1 MSSPRTQQA
10 LARLADLTPRQIVA
24 ELDRYIVG
32 QGEAKK
38 AVAIALRNRWR
49 RQRAPEAIRNEIS
62 PNNIILI
69 GPTGVGKTE
78 IARRL
83 AKLAGAPFVKVEASK
98 FTEVGYVGRDVE
110 SMVRD
115 LVESAIDMVRTERES
130 EVDDLANER
139 VDERLLDLLLPPPAT
154 TTAAAAGD
162 ARGTDAAAKGAAAPS
177 ATPERANVF
186 VVSPSGAVL
195 PTPVSSAGGAAAAT
209 SGRGSE
215 SGANGAGGNGASAP
229 DDAALD
235 RYRRTRE
242 KLKNLLLDGQLE
254 GREVEIEVTQQGPQ
268 MFDMMVPQGAPEG
281 MENFTEM
288 LQDMMPKRTKKRTVK
303 VSEARRILLEQ
314 ELDKLIDLEDVTAD
328 ALERVET
335 MGIIFLDEIDKI
347 AGERG
352 GQAGGPDVSREGV
365 QRDLLPIV
373 EGSNVQ
379 TKYGMVKT
387 DHVLFVAAGAFH
399 VSKPS
404 DLIPELQG
412 RFPIRVEL
420 KPLTE
425 ADFVRIMT
433 EPENALTKQY
443 AALIEAEGASVDFEH
458 AGIAEIAR
466 IAAQVN
472 QRMENIGAR
481 RLHTVMTTLLE
492 EVLYDLPDGR
502 TERVVVNP
510 DLVRTRLKAIA
521 EDEDLRKYIL

>member
-1 MSSPRTQQA
+1 MSSKRTQQA

-32 QGEAKK
+32 QAEAKK

-49 RQRAPEAIRNEIS
+49 RQRAPESIREEIS

-69 GPTGVGKTE
+69 GPTGCGKTE

-83 AKLAGAPFVKVEASK
+83 AKLAGAPFIKVEASK

-115 LVESAIDMVRTERES
+115 LVESAIDMVRTERET
-130 EVDDLANER
+130 EVEDLAYEK
-139 VDERLLDLLLPPPAT
+139 VDERLLDLLLPAP
-154 TTAAAAGD
+154 AAAG
-162 ARGTDAAAKGAAAPS
+162 AGAPAGVGAGS
-177 ATPERANVF
+177 SEGRANVF
-186 VVSPSGAVL
+186 VVSPTGH
-195 PTPVSSAGGAAAAT
+195 VSPQALAGGASAQK
-209 SGRGSE
+209 
-215 SGANGAGGNGASAP
+215 ANGNGGAASGGNGESA
-229 DDAALD
+229 DAAAE
-235 RYRRTRE
+235 RYRRTRD
-242 KLKNLLLDGQLE
+242 KLRQLLLDGQLE
-254 GREVEIEVTQQGPQ
+254 NREVEIEVAQQTPP
-268 MFDMMVPQGAPEG
+268 MFDLMASNGAPEG
-281 MENFTEM
+281 LENFTEM
-288 LQDMMPKRTKKRTVK
+288 LQEMMPKRKKKRTVK
-303 VSEARRILLEQ
+303 VSEARRILYEQ
-314 ELDKLIDLEDVTAD
+314 EIEKLVDLDDITAD
-328 ALERVET
+328 ALERVEK

-347 AGERG
+347 AGERS
-352 GQAGGPDVSREGV
+352 QAGGPDVSREGV

-387 DHVLFVAAGAFH
+387 DHVLFIAAGAFH
-399 VSKPS
+399 VAKPS

-420 KPLTE
+420 KSLTE

-443 AALIEAEGASVDFEH
+443 AALVEADGASLEFTTDGV
-458 AGIAEIAR
+458 AELAR
-466 IAAQVN
+466 TAAMVN
-472 QRMENIGAR
+472 DRMENIGAR

-492 EVLYDLPDGR
+492 DVLYELPDRGADAV
-502 TERVVVNP
+502 RV
-510 DLVRTRLKAIA
+510 DAALVRDRLKSIA

>member
-1 MSSPRTQQA
+1 MPSSRTQQA
-10 LARLADLTPRQIVA
+10 LARLADLTPRQIAA

-32 QGEAKK
+32 QAEAKK

-49 RQRAPEAIRNEIS
+49 RQRAPESIREEIS

-83 AKLAGAPFVKVEASK
+83 AKLAGAPFIKVEASK

-115 LVESAIDMVRTERES
+115 LVESAIDMVRSEREA
-130 EVDDLANER
+130 EVEELAHER
-139 VDERLLDLLLPPPAT
+139 VDERLLDLLLPPPDAT
-154 TTAAAAGD
+154 KPEPPTPPRDAPAGAGD
-162 ARGTDAAAKGAAAPS
+162 GGTAPRSDEDALGVFLVSGAGTVVKEKVDAAQ
-177 ATPERANVF
+177 ER
-186 VVSPSGAVL
+186 
-195 PTPVSSAGGAAAAT
+195 
-209 SGRGSE
+209 
-215 SGANGAGGNGASAP
+215 
-229 DDAALD
+229 
-235 RYRRTRE
+235 YKRTRD
-242 KLKNLLLDGQLE
+242 KLRQLLLDGKLE
-254 GREVEIEVTQQGPQ
+254 DREVEVEVPQ
-268 MFDMMVPQGAPEG
+268 NAPMIDVLASQGAPEG
-281 MENFTEM
+281 MDNISEM
-288 LQDMMPKRTKKRTVK
+288 LKEMLPKRKKKRTVK
-303 VSEARRILLEQ
+303 VAEARRILFEQ
-314 ELDKLIDLEDVTAD
+314 EIEKLIDLEDVTAD
-328 ALERVET
+328 ALERVEKL
-335 MGIIFLDEIDKI
+335 GIIFLDEIDKI
-347 AGERG
+347 AGERS
-352 GQAGGPDVSREGV
+352 QMGGPDVSREGV

-387 DHVLFVAAGAFH
+387 DHVLFIAAGAFH

-425 ADFVRIMT
+425 QDFVRIMT

-443 AALIEAEGASVDFEH
+443 AALVEAEGARLEFSPD
-458 AGIAEIAR
+458 GIAEIAR
-466 IAAQVN
+466 IAALVN
-472 QRMENIGAR
+472 ERMENIGAR

-492 EVLYDLPDGR
+492 ESLFDLPDRG
-502 TERVVVNP
+502 TETISVDQTVVR
-510 DLVRTRLKAIA
+510 DRLRAIV

>member
-1 MSSPRTQQA
+1 MPSNRTQQA

-32 QGEAKK
+32 QADAKK

-49 RQRAPEAIRNEIS
+49 RQQAPEAIRDEIS

-83 AKLAGAPFVKVEASK
+83 AKLAGAPFIKVEASK

-110 SMVRD
+110 GMIRD
-115 LVESAIDMVRTERES
+115 LVDGAVDMVRTERES
-130 EVDDLANER
+130 EVEDLANER
-139 VDERLLDLLLPPPAT
+139 VDERLLDLLLPPPS
-154 TTAAAAGD
+154 D
-162 ARGTDAAAKGAAAPS
+162 AKPPPSGTGAAPGAPVS
-177 ATPERANVF
+177 PDDPIPSDTGVF
-186 VVSPSGAVL
+186 VVSTSGAVKQERE
-195 PTPVSSAGGAAAAT
+195 PDAAA
-209 SGRGSE
+209 
-215 SGANGAGGNGASAP
+215 
-229 DDAALD
+229 D
-235 RYRRTRE
+235 RYNRTRD
-242 KLKNLLLDGQLE
+242 KLRQLLLDGQLDA
-254 GREVEIEVTQQGPQ
+254 REVEIEVSPAAGP
-268 MFDMMVPQGAPEG
+268 MFDMFASQGAPES

-288 LQDMMPKRTKKRTVK
+288 LRDMMPQRKKKRTVK

-314 ELDKLIDLEDVTAD
+314 EFEKLVDMEDVTSD
-328 ALERVET
+328 ALERVESL
-335 MGIIFLDEIDKI
+335 GIVFLDEIDKI
-347 AGERG
+347 AGEKS
-352 GQAGGPDVSREGV
+352 QMGGPDVSREGV

-387 DHVLFVAAGAFH
+387 DHILFVAAGAFH

-425 ADFVRIMT
+425 ADFIRIMT

-443 AALIEAEGASVDFEH
+443 AALVAADGAQLEFTTD
-458 AGIAEIAR
+458 GIAEIAK
-466 IAAQVN
+466 IAATVN
-472 QRMENIGAR
+472 SRMENIGAR
-481 RLHTVMTTLLE
+481 RLHTVMTTQLE
-492 EVLYDLPDGR
+492 ETLFDLPDTSITR
-502 TERVVVNP
+502 IVVDAVA
-510 DLVRTRLKAIA
+510 VREKLKAIV

>member
-1 MSSPRTQQA
+1 MPTNHTEQV

-32 QGEAKK
+32 QADAKK

-49 RQRAPEAIRNEIS
+49 RQRAPDGIREEIA

-83 AKLAGAPFVKVEASK
+83 SKLAGAPFIKVEASK

-115 LVESAIDMVRTERES
+115 LVESAIDMVRTEREA
-130 EVDDLANER
+130 EIEDLAHER
-139 VDERLLDLLLPPPAT
+139 VEQRLLDLLLPPPEPPK
-154 TTAAAAGD
+154 
-162 ARGTDAAAKGAAAPS
+162 AKAPES
-177 ATPERANVF
+177 GEAEGANVF
-186 VVSPSGAVL
+186 VVSA
-195 PTPVSSAGGAAAAT
+195 
-209 SGRGSE
+209 RGDVTRE
-215 SGANGAGGNGASAP
+215 QELAQE
-229 DDAALD
+229 
-235 RYRRTRE
+235 RHQRTRE
-242 KLKNLLLDGQLE
+242 KLHQLLKDGQLE
-254 GREVEIEVTQQGPQ
+254 LREVEVKVTPRAP
-268 MFDMMVPQGAPEG
+268 MIDVLSAQGAPEG
-281 MENFTEM
+281 MENFTDMLKEM
-288 LQDMMPKRTKKRTVK
+288 LPKRHKKRTVK

-314 ELDKLIDLEDVTAD
+314 EFEKLIDLEEVTAD
-328 ALERVET
+328 ALERVEKL
-335 MGIIFLDEIDKI
+335 GIIFLDEIDKI
-347 AGERG
+347 AGERS
-352 GQAGGPDVSREGV
+352 QMGGPDVSREGV

-387 DHVLFVAAGAFH
+387 DHVLFIAAGAFH

-443 AALIEAEGASVDFEH
+443 AALVEAEGAKLTFTED
-458 AGIAEIAR
+458 GIREIAR
-466 IAAQVN
+466 IAALVN
-472 QRMENIGAR
+472 ERMENIGAR
-481 RLHTVMTTLLE
+481 RLHTVMTTQLE
-492 EVLYDLPDGR
+492 EALFELPDRG
-502 TERVVVNP
+502 TAEIVV
-510 DLVRTRLKAIA
+510 DAAAVRDKLKAIV
-521 EDEDLRKYIL
+521 EDEDLRRYIL